1 MRKIIIINREDVNNP
16 LHPFLF
22 DQWLEELGI
31 KANSTDSVQ
40 ITIVRATAVNVQLFA
55 CRIHVPDA
63 PGENY
68 MDPGVSGRTTTI
80 LNRRK
85 K

>member
-16 LHPFLF
+16 LHPNLF

-40 ITIVRATAVNVQLFA
+40 ITIVRATPENV
-55 CRIHVPDA
+55 
-63 PGENY
+63 
-68 MDPGVSGRTTTI
+68 
-80 LNRRK
+80 
-85 K
+85 